1 MGGISISNI
10 YCIAAVYL
18 VNKGTFL
25 HYEILINICISA
37 MSIVSKS
44 PAETTVYIKV
54 SKRSKQFEMNS
65 SSRTSFPSS
74 EPSV

>member
-37 MSIVSKS
+37 MLIVSKS
-44 PAETTVYIKV
+44 PAETTVYSKSIK
-54 SKRSKQFEMNS
+54 KEQ
-65 SSRTSFPSS
+65 TI
-74 EPSV
+74 